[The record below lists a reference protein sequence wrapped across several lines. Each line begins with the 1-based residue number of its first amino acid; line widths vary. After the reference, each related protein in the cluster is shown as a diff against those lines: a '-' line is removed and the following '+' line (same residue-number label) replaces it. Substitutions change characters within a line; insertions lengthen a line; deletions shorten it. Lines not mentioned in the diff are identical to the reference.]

1 MMLMKPRLLFSGYRP
16 LLLSLFFIL
25 TITIV
30 FPLAVLVRESFLLNG
45 QFSLATYQRFFNF
58 TQTANLQ
65 ALLGSINI
73 SLLTVIF
80 SGLAGIPIAI
90 LFARFD
96 FPGRKLFGVL
106 VTLPILLP
114 PLVGVLAFYFLLGET
129 GILPR
134 LLQWLFNLSQPPLVM
149 RGVTAI
155 LLVHVYSF
163 YVYFYLFVRNA
174 LLASDPSLEEA
185 GRNLGANRWLVWRR
199 VIFPQ
204 LFPAILGASLLVFMS
219 SMASFTAPYLFGGN
233 WRFLTVEIYNAKLNG
248 DMPMAITQA
257 VIIGVISLSFLILM
271 RIYGGQA
278 ITGFGR
284 GSKGAARTANLRN
297 LPPLQKTLLAA
308 LGIIVMLSLI
318 LPQLMLVMIAFVKNG
333 SWTSQILP
341 DTFTLENFTTLWRQ
355 REFVEPFKNSFWM
368 SIVATFA
375 GVIVSL
381 AAAWLQFKWTQEKR
395 GRALSAT
402 LDAVV
407 MLPYA
412 IPGTVIAIAL
422 IATFNEPRWF
432 TANNILVG
440 TAVILPL
447 AYFIRHLPIQFRAT
461 AAAFAQFDPALDE
474 AARNLGANWWRR
486 LSRVTIPLILP
497 GIITG
502 AMVALINALGE
513 FVASILL
520 YTYSTEPLS
529 VRIFSELRLF
539 NLGSAAAYSVILTA
553 IIGIVMWLNQ
563 KWIGDRSTT
572 I

>member
-1 MMLMKPRLLFSGYRP
+1 MKPRRFRFDNWP
-16 LLLSLFFIL
+16 LLIPLFFIL
-25 TITIV
+25 TTTIL
-30 FPLAVLVRESFLLNG
+30 FPLAVLIRESLQING
-45 QFSLATYQRFFNF
+45 EFSMATYRRFFDL
-58 TQTANLQ
+58 TRPSNLQ
-65 ALLGSINI
+65 ALLGSVNL
-73 SLLTVIF
+73 SALTVIF
-80 SGLAGIPIAI
+80 SALFGIPLAI

-106 VTLPILLP
+106 VTMPVLLP

-134 LLQWLFNLSQPPLVM
+134 LLQVIFSLSQPPFVM
-149 RGVTAI
+149 RGVAAI
-155 LLVHVYSF
+155 LIVHVYSF

-174 LLASDPSLEEA
+174 LQAADPALEEA
-185 GRNLGANRWLVWRR
+185 ARNLGASRSLVWRR

-204 LFPAILGASLLVFMS
+204 LFPAMLGAALLVFMS

-248 DMPMAITQA
+248 DLPMAITQA
-257 VIIGVISLSFLILM
+257 VIIAAISILFLILM
-271 RIYGGQA
+271 RIYSGQA

-284 GSKGAARTANLRN
+284 GTKGAVKTQSANLRN
-297 LPPLQKTLLAA
+297 LPRLQKILLALIGAVTMIA
-308 LGIIVMLSLI
+308 LV
-318 LPQLMLVMIAFVKNG
+318 LPQLTLVMIALVKNG

-341 DTFTLENFTTLWRQ
+341 DTFTLENFTKLFSQPQVTRPLW
-355 REFVEPFKNSFWM
+355 NSAWM
-368 SIVATFA
+368 ASIATIVGAVVA
-375 GVIVSL
+375 L
-381 AAAWLQFKWTQEKR
+381 LAAWLQAKR
-395 GRALSAT
+395 AAPRQSRAFAT
-402 LDAVV
+402 AIDAVV

-422 IATFNEPRWF
+422 VAAFNQPHWF
-432 TANNILVG
+432 TADNILVG

-474 AARNLGANWWRR
+474 AARNLGASWWRR

-497 GIITG
+497 GIATG
-502 AMVALINALGE
+502 ATVALVNALGE

-520 YTYSTEPLS
+520 YTYSTTPLS
-529 VRIFSELRLF
+529 IQIFSELRLF
-539 NLGSAAAYSVILTA
+539 NLGTAAAYSVILTA
-553 IIGIVMWLNQ
+553 IIGMVMWLNQ
-563 KWIGDRSTT
+563 KWVGDRNVT

>member
-1 MMLMKPRLLFSGYRP
+1 MTMKSRRLSFEYWPFSLP
-16 LLLSLFFIL
+16 LFFIL
-25 TITIV
+25 AVTIL
-30 FPLAVLVRESFLLNG
+30 FPLLALVRDSLQANG
-45 QFSLATYQRFFNF
+45 EFSLASYRRFFDF
-58 TQTANLQ
+58 TQAANLQ
-65 ALLGSINI
+65 ALLGSVNI
-73 SLLTVIF
+73 SLLSVIF
-80 SGLAGIPIAI
+80 SALCGIPLAI

-106 VTLPILLP
+106 VTMPVLLP

-134 LLQWLFNLSQPPLVM
+134 GLQWLFNLPAAPLVM
-149 RGVTAI
+149 RGVPAI
-155 LLVHVYSF
+155 LIVHVYSF

-174 LLASDPSLEEA
+174 LLAADPALEEA
-185 GRNLGANRWLVWRR
+185 ARGLGAGRGRVWWR
-199 VIFPQ
+199 VILPQ
-204 LFPAILGASLLVFMS
+204 LLPAILGAALLVFMT
-219 SMASFTAPYLFGGN
+219 SMASFTAPYIFGGD
-233 WRFLTVEIYNAKLNG
+233 WRFLTVEIYNSKLNG
-248 DMPMAITQA
+248 DMPMAMTQA
-257 VIIGVISLSFLILM
+257 VIIAGISLLFLLLL
-271 RIYGGQA
+271 RFQSGQA
-278 ITGFGR
+278 LTGFGR
-284 GSKGAARTANLRN
+284 GTKGAAKAGNLRQ
-297 LPPLQKTLLAA
+297 LPALQKILLAV
-308 LGIIVMLSLI
+308 LGFLVMLALI
-318 LPQLMLVMIAFVKNG
+318 LPQLTLVMIAFVKNG

-355 REFVEPFKNSFWM
+355 QQFLRPFWNSFWM
-368 SIVATFA
+368 AVVATMA
-375 GVIVSL
+375 GAMVSL
-381 AAAWLQFKWTQEKR
+381 VAAWLQARPAATKR
-395 GRALSAT
+395 SRLAAALIDLSI
-402 LDAVV
+402 

-412 IPGTVIAIAL
+412 IPGTVVAIAL
-422 IATFNEPRWF
+422 IATFNEPHWF

-474 AARNLGANWWRR
+474 AARNLGASWWRR
-486 LSRVTIPLILP
+486 MSRVTVPLVLP
-497 GIITG
+497 GVATG
-502 AMVALINALGE
+502 AMVALVNALGE

-563 KWIGDRSTT
+563 KWVGDRSTT

>member
-1 MMLMKPRLLFSGYRP
+1 MKLRPQFSASFLF
-16 LLLSLFFIL
+16 LFFIL
-25 TITIV
+25 AVAIV
-30 FPLAVLVRESFLLNG
+30 YPLAVLVRESFILNG

-58 TQTANLQ
+58 NQPTNLR

-80 SGLAGIPIAI
+80 SGLAGIPLAI

-106 VTLPILLP
+106 VTVPILLP

-134 LLQWLFNLSQPPLVM
+134 LLQWLFNLSQAPLVM

-185 GRNLGANRWLVWRR
+185 ARNLGANRWRVWRR

-204 LFPAILGASLLVFMS
+204 LFPAILGAALLVFMS

-257 VIIGVISLSFLILM
+257 VIIGIISLAFLILL
-271 RIYGGQA
+271 RIYSGQA

-284 GSKGAARTANLRN
+284 GTKGAARTANLRH
-297 LPPLQKTLLAA
+297 LPPLRKILLAA
-308 LGIIVMLSLI
+308 VGIIVMISLI
-318 LPQLMLVMIAFVKNG
+318 LPQLTLVMIAFVKNG

-381 AAAWLQFKWTQEKR
+381 AAAWLQFKWIQQKR
-395 GRALSAT
+395 ARAFSAT
-402 LDAVV
+402 LDAVM

-461 AAAFAQFDPALDE
+461 AAALAQFDPALDE

-486 LSRVTIPLILP
+486 LSRVTIPLVLP
-497 GIITG
+497 GIATG
-502 AMVALINALGE
+502 AMVALVNALGE

>member
-1 MMLMKPRLLFSGYRP
+1 MKPRRFRVDNW
-16 LLLSLFFIL
+16 LLLPLFFIL
-25 TITIV
+25 VTTIL
-30 FPLAVLVRESFLLNG
+30 FPLFVLVRESLRANG
-45 QFSLATYQRFFNF
+45 EYSLATYRRFFDF
-58 TQTANLQ
+58 TQAANLQ
-65 ALLGSINI
+65 ALFGSVNI
-73 SLLTVIF
+73 SILTVIF
-80 SGLAGIPIAI
+80 SALCGIPLAI

-106 VTLPILLP
+106 ITLPILLP

-134 LLQWLFNLSQPPLVM
+134 LLQWLFTLPEAPLVM
-149 RGVTAI
+149 RGAPAI
-155 LLVHVYSF
+155 LVVHVYSF
-163 YVYFYLFVRNA
+163 YVYFYLFARNA
-174 LLASDPSLEEA
+174 LLAADPALEEA
-185 GRNLGANRWLVWRR
+185 ARNLGAKRWRVWRR

-204 LFPAILGASLLVFMS
+204 LLPALLGAALLVFMT
-219 SMASFTAPYLFGGN
+219 SMASFTAPYLFGGT
-233 WRFLTVEIYNAKLNG
+233 WRFLTVEIYNSKLNG

-257 VIIGVISLSFLILM
+257 VIIAAISIVFLIIL
-271 RIYGGQA
+271 RLQSGQA
-278 ITGFGR
+278 LAGFGR
-284 GSKGAARTANLRN
+284 GTKGVTRSHNLRH
-297 LPPLQKTLLAA
+297 LPRLQKTLLALLGLSVMFA
-308 LGIIVMLSLI
+308 LV
-318 LPQLMLVMIAFVKNG
+318 LPQLTLVMIAFVKNG

-355 REFVEPFKNSFWM
+355 RQFIQPFGNSFWM
-368 SIVATFA
+368 AVVATFA
-375 GVIVSL
+375 GAMVSL
-381 AAAWLQFKWTQEKR
+381 IAAWWQSRLTASNHS
-395 GRALSAT
+395 RALSAL

-422 IATFNEPRWF
+422 IATFNEPHWF

-440 TAVILPL
+440 TPMILPL

-474 AARNLGANWWRR
+474 AARNLGASWWRR
-486 LSRVTIPLILP
+486 MSRVTIPLVLP
-497 GIITG
+497 GIATG
-502 AMVALINALGE
+502 AMVAVVNALGE

-553 IIGIVMWLNQ
+553 IIGLVMWLNQ
-563 KWIGDRSTT
+563 KWVGDRSTT